1 MKRILFTLAI
11 LIVGHTIQANNI
23 NVQKVSMLDTNR
35 TAKTVA
41 IRINISWENSWRDSI
56 NWDAAWI
63 FFKYKEPKDSIWR
76 WRHGTLSKTG
86 NYAGNSTAPLKF
98 AIPDDLK
105 GAFLYRQAA
114 GSGNIKSDSVRLF
127 WNYGADGV
135 SNIDSV
141 EIRVFA
147 TEMVYVPEGTF
158 AIGDGN
164 GKERSN
170 MSFQLK
176 NAPNNYAVITDLWS
190 PLINTFVNNN
200 TTGSDD
206 VTLYRDGIRISGLNG
221 IDVNDDKVA
230 DHRDFPT
237 GYRSFY
243 SMKYEVTQGQYADF
257 LNTLSLRDTSMG
269 MMYMDTMRLK
279 KVPVKLKAALQNLDP
294 FYYSTPVEVFRHSI
308 SLDTVDVRYRVS
320 RPDRAYGQGN
330 SNHLVSFSDWSGL
343 RPMSELEFEKACRGP
358 LPPYFWNPTNPGNVG
373 DTMKK
378 WWGADWAWGNDTA
391 VFRLSNMMYNNSSKL
406 QYSGVENGA
415 EFFTNYDVYRRY
427 TNPISSF
434 FWIMRDSSSM
444 AIDNGNGPFRVGIFA
459 NDSSTRISSGAGY
472 YGIMDLSKN
481 VSEYVISIGS
491 TSARAFSYKI
501 HGDGMLDAYGQSRDF
516 LSNNFGGPGAGMNA
530 FIQKLEAVSQRNSYG
545 NQGTNGFR
553 AVRTAPTDN

>member
-1 MKRILFTLAI
+1 MKRILLSLAI
-11 LIVGHTIQANNI
+11 ILSAQLSKANNI
-23 NVQKVSMLDTNR
+23 TIQKVSLLDTNR

-63 FFKYKEPKDSIWR
+63 FFKYKEPKDSVWR

-86 NYAGNSTAPLKF
+86 NYAGNSSAAMKF
-98 AIPDDLK
+98 AIPDDLR
-105 GAFLYRQAA
+105 GAFLYRQAI
-114 GSGNIKSDSVRLF
+114 GSGNIKADSVRLL

-135 SNIDSV
+135 TNIDSV

-147 TEMVYVPEGTF
+147 TEMVYVPEGSF

-164 GKERSN
+164 GKERTN
-170 MSFQLK
+170 LSFQLK
-176 NAPNNYAVITDLWS
+176 NAPNNYAVITNLWS

-200 TTGSDD
+200 TYPSDD
-206 VTLYRDGIRISGLNG
+206 VIIYRDGIRISGTEGLDIN
-221 IDVNDDKVA
+221 NDKVA
-230 DHRDFPT
+230 ENKDFPT

-257 LNTLSLRDTSMG
+257 LNTLSLRDTSTG
-269 MMYMDTMRLK
+269 MMYMDTSRLK
-279 KVPVKLKAALQNLDP
+279 KVPGKLKLALQNVDP
-294 FYYSTPVEVFRHSI
+294 FYYSTPVEIYRHSI

-330 SNHLVSFSDWSGL
+330 TNHLTSFADWAGL
-343 RPMSELEFEKACRGP
+343 RPMSELEYEKACRGP
-358 LPPYFWNPTNPGNVG
+358 LPPYYWNPGSGNFQNG
-373 DTMKK
+373 DTSKK
-378 WWGADWAWGNDTA
+378 WWGADWAWGNDTTII
-391 VFRLSNMMYNNSSKL
+391 RINNMYATSGSKL
-406 QYSGVENGA
+406 QYSGVENGM

-427 TNPISSF
+427 INPIQTWS
-434 FWIMRDSSSM
+434 WTMKDSSSM
-444 AIDNGNGPFRVGIFA
+444 LIDNGNGPFRVGIFA

-481 VSEYVISIGS
+481 VSEYVVSLGS
-491 TSARAFSYKI
+491 STARTFSYKI

-516 LSNNFGGPGAGMNA
+516 LSNNNGGPGMNI
-530 FIQKLEAVSQRNSYG
+530 FIQKSDAVSSRNSYG
-545 NQGTNGFR
+545 SQGTNGFR